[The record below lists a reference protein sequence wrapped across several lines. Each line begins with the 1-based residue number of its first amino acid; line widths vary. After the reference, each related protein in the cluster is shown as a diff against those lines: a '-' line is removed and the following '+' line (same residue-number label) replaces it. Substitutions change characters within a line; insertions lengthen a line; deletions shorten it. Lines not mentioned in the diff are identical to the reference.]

1 MANQQIKLLID
12 ENLTLKNDLNRTNAI
27 LNEILSSSLSKDEK
41 IRKLE
46 ADNLELKNC
55 IDLTKNNIML
65 LNTNLN
71 LYELNM
77 RNNNQLAF
85 ENMKSAKDLINRLL
99 YNPFLAEVIYI
110 IN

>member
-77 RNNNQLAF
+77 RNNNQLAS